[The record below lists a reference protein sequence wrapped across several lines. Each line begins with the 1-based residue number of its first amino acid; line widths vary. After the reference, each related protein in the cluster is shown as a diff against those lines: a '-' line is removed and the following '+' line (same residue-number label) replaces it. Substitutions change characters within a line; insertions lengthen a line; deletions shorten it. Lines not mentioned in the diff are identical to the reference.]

1 MTLNINGLN
10 TLSERQRLPE
20 LIQYSNIYCLQ
31 DTCFKFKDTN
41 EWRKTYHANTN
52 QKKAWKVTLISDKGN
67 FRRRVIS
74 NKQRHYIM
82 IKGSIIQE
90 DIRILKV
97 ICLTKEHQNMWG
109 KNWQNCKNKDET
121 FTRRDSNAPLS
132 EMDRSGSQK
141 IKGIV

>member
-52 QKKAWKVTLISDKGN
+52 QKKA
-67 FRRRVIS
+67 
-74 NKQRHYIM
+74 
-82 IKGSIIQE
+82 
-90 DIRILKV
+90 
-97 ICLTKEHQNMWG
+97 
-109 KNWQNCKNKDET
+109 
-121 FTRRDSNAPLS
+121 
-132 EMDRSGSQK
+132 
-141 IKGIV
+141 